1 MCQLLGGHAHP
12 IQVAVSIKEAKMSRP
27 MRKLGT
33 EIHHHMAIS
42 NASLRQPILTRQYMA
57 LASFPGFATTKS
69 LFYDHELWYRDDA
82 LRLYFDKFNLV
93 LATEFVQVVIAP
105 LFTPHACFHL
115 QMLKDYIM
123 PTNVYDVLQ
132 ESQMWASHCSL
143 DTGHETNSFVIAQP
157 NHLRV
162 KNIQAALKKWCKY
175 DAQFYLGDGVFTIAP
190 TNVFLALNGVSP
202 EDQFANEQSYCKMV
216 IKKKESK
223 KGLRPSHMWTE
234 FWNSHK
240 HLTCFL
246 DEETLIRN
254 IVGEVVEVQVPH
266 VWAEPIPGT
275 LISCTCA
282 FLRSH
287 FKFYIVHACLVS
299 IRSNL
304 SGQRTFMGRV
314 PTVHGLGA

>member
-12 IQVAVSIKEAKMSRP
+12 IQVEVSIKEAKMSRP
-27 MRKLGT
+27 LRKLGT
-33 EIHHHMAIS
+33 EIQHHMAIS

-69 LFYDHELWYRDDA
+69 LFYDHELWYRDDD
-82 LRLYFDKFNLV
+82 LRRYFDKFNLV
-93 LATEFVQVVIAP
+93 LSTELVQVVIAP

-143 DTGHETNSFVIAQP
+143 DTALETNSFVIAQP

-190 TNVFLALNGVSP
+190 TNVFLALNGVAP
-202 EDQFANEQSYCKMV
+202 NERFANEHGYCKMV
-216 IKKKESK
+216 IKKKPAD
-223 KGLRPSHMWTE
+223 KGLPPSAMWRE
-234 FWNSHK
+234 FWSKHSHLYILLDQK
-240 HLTCFL
+240 TLT
-246 DEETLIRN
+246 IN
-254 IVGEVVEVQVPH
+254 IQGEVTEVHVPH

-275 LISCTCA
+275 FYSCA
-282 FLRSH
+282 FDM
-287 FKFYIVHACLVS
+287 FCC
-299 IRSNL
+299 
-304 SGQRTFMGRV
+304 
-314 PTVHGLGA
+314 